1 MSDSFDNL
9 KIWGL
14 QMFTIQDITIHPSA
28 EVSDEAR
35 IGKGTRV
42 WHQAQIREGA
52 RIGANCII
60 GKGVYIDFDVQI
72 GNNVKIQNYASIYH
86 GSTIEDGAFIGP
98 YACLTNDKYPRAIT
112 PDGNLKRDDDWEVGK
127 ITVKYG
133 AAVGTG
139 AIILPD
145 VIIGRFALVGAGTVV
160 AKDVPDYA
168 LVVGT
173 PGRFVGY
180 VCQQGHHLQENQ
192 DDQVKTWYCNTCKET
207 YQLSG
212 ANNDTNIKTLYRSRG
227 D

>member
-1 MSDSFDNL
+1 
-9 KIWGL
+9 
-14 QMFTIQDITIHPSA
+14 MFTIQNITIHSSA
-28 EVSDEAR
+28 EVSDEAI
-35 IGKGTRV
+35 IGIGTRV
-42 WHQAQIREGA
+42 WHQAQVREGA
-52 RIGANCII
+52 RIGGNCII

-86 GSTIEDGAFIGP
+86 GSIVEDGAFIGP

-145 VIIGRFALVGAGTVV
+145 VNIGCFALVGAGAVV
-160 AKDVPDYA
+160 TKDVPDYA
-168 LVVGT
+168 LVVGN
-173 PGRFVGY
+173 PARVVGY

-192 DDQVKTWYCNTCKET
+192 DGQVRTWYCNNCKKT
-207 YQLSG
+207 YQLSW
-212 ANNDTNIKTLYRSRG
+212 SQ
-227 D
+227 